1 MVTRLVT
8 RADRHPVRSDD
19 REAQTVGT
27 LLRRLTHEVATLFR
41 QELSLAAAELTQ
53 SLNRILTAAAGV
65 AAGGAVVFA
74 GLLVLLAAAVLGLS
88 IILPAWLAALIVGG
102 ATVLIGLI
110 VTVTAAHKLKPESL
124 KPERTARSLAKD
136 KDVLTRTS
144 P

>member
-1 MVTRLVT
+1 MATSLPT
-8 RADRHPVRSDD
+8 RAERHTVEPDG
-19 REAQTVGT
+19 RETQTVAT

-74 GLLVLLAAAVLGLS
+74 GLLVLLAAGVLGLS
-88 IILPAWLAALIVGG
+88 IILAPWLAALVVAG
-102 ATVLIGLI
+102 ATILTGLI
-110 VTVTAAHKLKPESL
+110 VTVAAAHKLKPESL

-144 P
+144 S